1 MADSL
6 HIQDCAAVLLCAGK
20 GTRMNDSS
28 RNKVSFDCAGDS
40 VIRRIVRQMRQGGVN
55 LFAVVVGYRAETVM
69 AALSGEE
76 GVFFVYQKDQKGTG
90 DAARLGLAALKA
102 QNFRGKV
109 LVAVGDRI
117 VSSEVISGLLSRFA
131 SPSLSADATPADAT
145 PVDVTPAVASPADAS
160 PAASPRL
167 SADATPADASP
178 ADATSA
184 TSPRPN
190 TDSTPV
196 GVGPVAKSPKAVF
209 GVQPL
214 AHNPRGGHVLMS
226 MDKPCGIV
234 EMADVRRLSDGDLV
248 TKAGVSFSADQ
259 VRNAPYA
266 NASLYCFDLDA
277 AVEATGSLTS
287 DNAQKEFYLT
297 DTLEYFAIRGEA
309 DVFVVRDPESMSSFS
324 TKPEL
329 RSISTRFMR
338 NASSLIAELKG
349 GGLDKELQSIYGSGF
364 QEQKPRYIAL
374 IEHFIS
380 RYGDRRIVLTRAPG
394 RVNLMGRHID
404 HRGGGINVM
413 AIDRDL
419 LCVSSPREDDSICLT
434 NTDAQFPD
442 RCFRLSEQLP
452 EGVLRALAL
461 PFDKTG
467 AAGEPGGD
475 AQPFDRTGTAGE
487 SGGDAHLDRTGAAG
501 ESGGDAYL
509 DRTGAAREPGGDA
522 LPFDTRCW
530 LDYLA
535 SEAAVRSLEDTRGDW
550 ANYVK
555 AAVLRLQFETPML
568 LSGMDMAFSGS
579 IPVAAGLSSSSAVVV
594 ASAEAVCALNC
605 LNITQQRFIEL
616 CGEGE
621 WFVGSRGGAGDHA
634 AMKCSRKGCITHLDF
649 KPFRVGERTDFSD
662 EYAVIVADTCIKSR
676 KSEGSRDIFNSKV
689 AASDIAF
696 MILRQRYPEYGLR
709 EFRDL
714 ADLPSETVYKMM
726 LSVPHTATREE
737 LRTLLPE
744 YSNSLNQCF
753 SSHADP
759 GAYDLRSV
767 ALFGIAEC
775 LRSRKFQQLLSCGDY
790 LAIGEMMKTSHLG
803 DAVPGENYP
812 DSRLEEM
819 ARDGVDLSQVPG
831 GYRCS
836 TQAIDALCRMLDEF
850 PGVLGSQMVG
860 AGLGG
865 CVVALVRKDASL
877 RVVEMLRREY
887 YDKNGLDSGS
897 AHIFVPSSGTAVIF

>member
-131 SPSLSADATPADAT
+131 SPRLS
-145 PVDVTPAVASPADAS
+145 ADAS
-160 PAASPRL
+160 PA
-167 SADATPADASP
+167 
-178 ADATSA
+178 
-184 TSPRPN
+184 
-190 TDSTPV
+190 
-196 GVGPVAKSPKAVF
+196 GVGPVAKYPKAVF

-277 AVEATGSLTS
+277 AVEATATLTS

-349 GGLDKELQSIYGSGF
+349 GGLDIELQSIYGSGF

-461 PFDKTG
+461 PFDRTG
-467 AAGEPGGD
+467 AAGEP
-475 AQPFDRTGTAGE
+475 
-487 SGGDAHLDRTGAAG
+487 GGDAHLDRTGAAG
-501 ESGGDAYL
+501 
-509 DRTGAAREPGGDA
+509 EPGGDA

-535 SEAAVRSLEDTRGDW
+535 SEAAVRRLEDSRGDW
-550 ANYVK
+550 ANYFK

-594 ASAEAVCALNC
+594 ASAEAICALNC

-634 AMKCSRKGCITHLDF
+634 AMKCSRRGCITHLDF
-649 KPFRVGERTDFSD
+649 KPFRVGERIDFSD

-726 LSVPHTATREE
+726 LSVPQTATREE

-775 LRSRKFQQLLSCGDY
+775 LRSRKFQQLLSRGDY
-790 LAIGEMMKTSHLG
+790 PAIGEMMKTSHLG

-887 YDKNGLDSGS
+887 YEKNGLDSGS

>member
-131 SPSLSADATPADAT
+131 SPRLS
-145 PVDVTPAVASPADAS
+145 ADAS
-160 PAASPRL
+160 PATSPSL
-167 SADATPADASP
+167 SAVATPADATPADASP
-178 ADATSA
+178 A
-184 TSPRPN
+184 
-190 TDSTPV
+190 
-196 GVGPVAKSPKAVF
+196 GGGPVAKSPKAVF

-214 AHNPRGGHVLMS
+214 AYNPRGGHVLMS

-248 TKAGVSFSADQ
+248 TRAGVSFSADQ

-277 AVEATGSLTS
+277 AVEATGTLTS

-309 DVFVVRDPESMSSFS
+309 DVFVVRAPESMSSFS

-338 NASSLIAELKG
+338 KASSLIAELKG

-461 PFDKTG
+461 PFDRTG
-467 AAGEPGGD
+467 AAGGAGGD
-475 AQPFDRTGTAGE
+475 ALPF
-487 SGGDAHLDRTGAAG
+487 DRTGAAG
-501 ESGGDAYL
+501 EAGGDAH
-509 DRTGAAREPGGDA
+509 PC
-522 LPFDTRCW
+522 DTRCW

-535 SEAAVRSLEDTRGDW
+535 SEAAVRRLEDTRGDW

-634 AMKCSRKGCITHLDF
+634 AMKCSRRGCITHLDF

-726 LSVPHTATREE
+726 LSVPQTATREE

-775 LRSRKFQQLLSCGDY
+775 LRSRKFQQLLSRGDY
-790 LAIGEMMKTSHLG
+790 PAIGEMMKTSHLG

-877 RVVEMLRREY
+877 KVVEMLRREY

>member
-131 SPSLSADATPADAT
+131 SPRLS
-145 PVDVTPAVASPADAS
+145 ADAS
-160 PAASPRL
+160 PA
-167 SADATPADASP
+167 
-178 ADATSA
+178 
-184 TSPRPN
+184 
-190 TDSTPV
+190 
-196 GVGPVAKSPKAVF
+196 GVGPVAKYPKAVF

-277 AVEATGSLTS
+277 AVEATATLTS

-349 GGLDKELQSIYGSGF
+349 GGLDIELQSIYGSGF

-461 PFDKTG
+461 PFDRTG
-467 AAGEPGGD
+467 AAGEP
-475 AQPFDRTGTAGE
+475 
-487 SGGDAHLDRTGAAG
+487 GGDAHLDRTGAAG
-501 ESGGDAYL
+501 
-509 DRTGAAREPGGDA
+509 EPGGDA

-535 SEAAVRSLEDTRGDW
+535 SEAAVRRLEDTRGDW

-594 ASAEAVCALNC
+594 ASAEAICALNC

-634 AMKCSRKGCITHLDF
+634 AMKCSRRGCITHLDF
-649 KPFRVGERTDFSD
+649 KPFRVGERIDFSD

-726 LSVPHTATREE
+726 LSVPQTATREE

-775 LRSRKFQQLLSCGDY
+775 LRSRKFQQLLSRGDY
-790 LAIGEMMKTSHLG
+790 PAIGEMMKTSHLG

-887 YDKNGLDSGS
+887 YEKNGLDSGS

>member
-131 SPSLSADATPADAT
+131 SPRLSADASPATSPSLSTDAT
-145 PVDVTPAVASPADAS
+145 PVDVTPADAS
-160 PAASPRL
+160 PATSPRL
-167 SADATPADASP
+167 SADAT
-178 ADATSA
+178 T
-184 TSPRPN
+184 
-190 TDSTPV
+190 V

-214 AHNPRGGHVLMS
+214 AYNPRGGHVLMS

-248 TKAGVSFSADQ
+248 TRAGVSFSADQ

-277 AVEATGSLTS
+277 AVEATATLTS

-349 GGLDKELQSIYGSGF
+349 GGLDIELQSIYGSGF

-452 EGVLRALAL
+452 EGVLRALDL
-461 PFDKTG
+461 PVDRTG
-467 AAGEPGGD
+467 AAGEP
-475 AQPFDRTGTAGE
+475 
-487 SGGDAHLDRTGAAG
+487 GGDAHLDRTGAAG
-501 ESGGDAYL
+501 E
-509 DRTGAAREPGGDA
+509 PGGDA
-522 LPFDTRCW
+522 HPCDTRCW

-535 SEAAVRSLEDTRGDW
+535 SEAAVRRLEDSRGDW

-726 LSVPHTATREE
+726 LSVPQTATREE

-767 ALFGIAEC
+767 TLFGIAEC
-775 LRSRKFQQLLSCGDY
+775 LRSRKFQQLLSRGDY
-790 LAIGEMMKTSHLG
+790 PAIGEMMKTSHLG

>member
-131 SPSLSADATPADAT
+131 SPRLS
-145 PVDVTPAVASPADAS
+145 ADAS
-160 PAASPRL
+160 PA
-167 SADATPADASP
+167 
-178 ADATSA
+178 
-184 TSPRPN
+184 
-190 TDSTPV
+190 
-196 GVGPVAKSPKAVF
+196 GVGPVAKYPKAVF

-277 AVEATGSLTS
+277 AVEATATLTS

-349 GGLDKELQSIYGSGF
+349 GGLDIELQSIYGSGF

-461 PFDKTG
+461 PFDRTG
-467 AAGEPGGD
+467 AAGEP
-475 AQPFDRTGTAGE
+475 
-487 SGGDAHLDRTGAAG
+487 GGDAHLDRTGAAG
-501 ESGGDAYL
+501 
-509 DRTGAAREPGGDA
+509 EPGGDA

-535 SEAAVRSLEDTRGDW
+535 SEAAVRRLEDSRGDW

-594 ASAEAVCALNC
+594 ASAEVVCALNC

-634 AMKCSRKGCITHLDF
+634 AMKCSRRGCITHLDF
-649 KPFRVGERTDFSD
+649 KPFRVGERIDFSD

-726 LSVPHTATREE
+726 LSVPQTATREE

-775 LRSRKFQQLLSCGDY
+775 LRSRKFQQLLSRGDY
-790 LAIGEMMKTSHLG
+790 PAIGEMMKTSHLG

-850 PGVLGSQMVG
+850 PGVLGSQLVG

-887 YDKNGLDSGS
+887 YEKNGLDSGS

>member
-131 SPSLSADATPADAT
+131 SPRLS
-145 PVDVTPAVASPADAS
+145 ADAS
-160 PAASPRL
+160 PATSPSL
-167 SADATPADASP
+167 SAVATPADASP

-190 TDSTPV
+190 TDSTPAVATPV

-248 TKAGVSFSADQ
+248 TRAGVSFSADQ

-277 AVEATGSLTS
+277 AVEATGTLTS

-309 DVFVVRDPESMSSFS
+309 EVFVVRDPESMSSFS

-413 AIDRDL
+413 AIDHDL

-452 EGVLRALAL
+452 EGVLRALDLPVDRTGATGGSGGDALPFDRTVAAGESGGDAL

-467 AAGEPGGD
+467 AAG
-475 AQPFDRTGTAGE
+475 
-487 SGGDAHLDRTGAAG
+487 
-501 ESGGDAYL
+501 
-509 DRTGAAREPGGDA
+509 EPGGDA

-535 SEAAVRSLEDTRGDW
+535 SEAAVRRLEDTRGDW
-550 ANYVK
+550 ANYVE

-726 LSVPHTATREE
+726 LSVPQTATREE

-790 LAIGEMMKTSHLG
+790 PAIGEMMKTSHLG

-877 RVVEMLRREY
+877 KVVEMLRREY
-887 YDKNGLDSGS
+887 YEKNGLDSGS

>member
-131 SPSLSADATPADAT
+131 SPRLS
-145 PVDVTPAVASPADAS
+145 ADAS
-160 PAASPRL
+160 PA
-167 SADATPADASP
+167 
-178 ADATSA
+178 
-184 TSPRPN
+184 
-190 TDSTPV
+190 
-196 GVGPVAKSPKAVF
+196 GVGPVAKYPKAVF

-277 AVEATGSLTS
+277 AVEATATLTS

-349 GGLDKELQSIYGSGF
+349 GGLDIELQSIYGSGF

-461 PFDKTG
+461 PFDRTG
-467 AAGEPGGD
+467 AAGEP
-475 AQPFDRTGTAGE
+475 
-487 SGGDAHLDRTGAAG
+487 GGDAHLDRTGAAG
-501 ESGGDAYL
+501 
-509 DRTGAAREPGGDA
+509 EPGGDA

-535 SEAAVRSLEDTRGDW
+535 SEAAVRRLEDTRGDW

-594 ASAEAVCALNC
+594 ASAEVVCALNC

-634 AMKCSRKGCITHLDF
+634 AMKCSRRGCITHLDF
-649 KPFRVGERTDFSD
+649 KPFRVGERIDFSD

-726 LSVPHTATREE
+726 RSVPQTATREE

-775 LRSRKFQQLLSCGDY
+775 LRSRKFQQLLSRGDY
-790 LAIGEMMKTSHLG
+790 PAIGEMMKTSHLG

-887 YDKNGLDSGS
+887 YEKNGLDSGS